1 MNNIGYLLIKIT
13 KQLRYELN
21 QKLQSQDITIQQW
34 AVIQQIS
41 LWITIH
47 QTGPTAN
54 ALCQILDMDKPTMSG
69 IIQRLVKKKLI
80 YKEPNP
86 NDQRSQLLGLTAIGE
101 TALTAGEQTSD
112 QLLNQYLTVLTPD
125 EQKKLQELLIKLNG
139 EIKS

>member
-34 AVIQQIS
+34 SVIQQIN